1 LKVGVT
7 LGDPAGIGPEIVA
20 KSLRHFKGRRLV
32 IIGNRDN
39 FIEVCSMLDLAK
51 STIEAQTLVDVDG
64 GKVDFGRVQKAAGKI
79 ALKSVEK
86 SIELAKGGEIDALA
100 TAPINKEAILQAGSK
115 YIDHTTMF
123 AGLTNSGSISTV
135 FEVNRLR
142 IMFMTK
148 HVSLAEACRS
158 VTKRRV
164 YDAIM
169 EASRCLELLGVR
181 GDRIAVAALNPHA
194 GEAGLFGREEI
205 ERIAP
210 AIDAAK
216 RIVNVSGPYPA
227 DSVFHRA
234 ARGEFDIVVSLY
246 HDQGH
251 IAAKM
256 LDFDRTVSLNIGLPF
271 LRTSVDHGTAF
282 DLAGKGVA
290 NETSMIEAIEK
301 AFAYGSA
308 YRERYEKSEQMGPSP
323 NVGKI
328 RTR

>member
-1 LKVGVT
+1 MKVGVT

-20 KSLRHFKGRRLV
+20 KSLKKFKGRRLV

-39 FIEVCSMLDLAK
+39 FLEVCSMLNLGK
-51 STIEAQTLVDVDG
+51 STIETQTFVDIPG
-64 GKVDFGRVQKAAGKI
+64 GKIEFGRVQKAAGKI
-79 ALKSVEK
+79 ALKSIEK
-86 SIELAKGGEIDALA
+86 SVELAESGEIDALA
-100 TAPINKEAILQAGSK
+100 TASINKEAILQAGSK
-115 YIDHTTMF
+115 YIDHTAML
-123 AGLTNSGSISTV
+123 AGLTNSGNISTV

-148 HVSLAEACRS
+148 HMSLAEACRS

-164 YDAIM
+164 YDAIV
-169 EASRCLELLGVR
+169 EASKCLQLLGVK

-205 ERIAP
+205 ERITP

-216 RIVNVSGPYPA
+216 RIFNVSGPYPA

-282 DLAGKGVA
+282 DVAGKGVA

-308 YRERYEKSEQMGPSP
+308 YKKRYEQMDLSR
-323 NVGKI
+323 NAGKARI
-328 RTR
+328 G